1 MHVHVHFNI
10 CMHSVNNKTNFKEGS
25 RDKWVCHGG
34 PKPIF
39 DHFYVMKEKKTP
51 EITRIDEANYI

>member
-1 MHVHVHFNI
+1 
-10 CMHSVNNKTNFKEGS
+10 MHSVNKKKTNFKEGS